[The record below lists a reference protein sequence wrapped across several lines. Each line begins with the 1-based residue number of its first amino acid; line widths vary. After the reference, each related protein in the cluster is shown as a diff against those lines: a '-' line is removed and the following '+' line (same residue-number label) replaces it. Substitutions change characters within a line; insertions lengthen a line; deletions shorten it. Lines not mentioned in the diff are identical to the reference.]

1 MSDIE
6 NFSCLEVSRKS
17 VGRWQML
24 FNLNTSVMKKII
36 LVSVLAFFLFYP
48 SFSQQEETHVRIVS
62 PGSHSSDVFY
72 SQDSL
77 SQAAPQTILLSRICN
92 ACPCSL
98 IGASDGA
105 RGFQGGSSTCTHYQL
120 IITLSTIKN
129 HLKQHSLL
137 LNIIKLSCY
146 LW

>member
-36 LVSVLAFFLFYP
+36 LVSVLAFFLSHP

-62 PGSHSSDVFY
+62 PVSHSSDVFY

-77 SQAAPQTILLSRICN
+77 SHAAPQTILLARICN
-92 ACPCSL
+92 ACPALSL
-98 IGASDGA
+98 VHPMVPEALETD
-105 RGFQGGSSTCTHYQL
+105 RPL
-120 IITLSTIKN
+120 VPITN
-129 HLKQHSLL
+129 
-137 LNIIKLSCY
+137 
-146 LW
+146 